1 MRTKYSYNKKN
12 YKYNFGNPNVFV
24 IRERE
29 NPKLIKYYDQKIQE
43 IFLCKIHG
51 KHSEWQRTS
60 AKSKYGIWGYLVCK
74 KCKRQDARLH
84 YKTNPIYH
92 LLKSTKNHA
101 KDRKLNV
108 EINEKDIE
116 DRIRFQKNMCGY
128 TKIKFDNKNNKP
140 SIDRINSNKG
150 YLKNN
155 IRMLI
160 YDVNRMK
167 SDLKEDN
174 FLKLCKLITNPKK
187 NKASYELLKNAKKSR
202 SREELIELKNKFLKN
217 KKALCF
223 IHGNHGNWEVFFNG
237 RFTSIRCKKCISD
250 NPKKKIKT
258 IYTNEKLQEFKQKK
272 YMLCSKH
279 GLHKN
284 FLITLDK
291 RTNKEG
297 LRCKL
302 CQMEIKK
309 KTQKNNIFSYIFSN
323 TKRISRNYKIFMDLT
338 YEQLL
343 QKYIKQGGRCRYTN
357 ITFNEINKPSIDKI
371 NPKMGYTLKN
381 INLVLYNVNVIKSD
395 FSEKRF
401 KYLCR
406 KISNNIS

>member
-1 MRTKYSYNKKN
+1 
-12 YKYNFGNPNVFV
+12 
-24 IRERE
+24 
-29 NPKLIKYYDQKIQE
+29 
-43 IFLCKIHG
+43 
-51 KHSEWQRTS
+51 
-60 AKSKYGIWGYLVCK
+60 
-74 KCKRQDARLH
+74 
-84 YKTNPIYH
+84 
-92 LLKSTKNHA
+92 
-101 KDRKLNV
+101 
-108 EINEKDIE
+108 
-116 DRIRFQKNMCGY
+116 
-128 TKIKFDNKNNKP
+128 
-140 SIDRINSNKG
+140 
-150 YLKNN
+150 
-155 IRMLI
+155 
-160 YDVNRMK
+160 
-167 SDLKEDN
+167 
-174 FLKLCKLITNPKK
+174 
-187 NKASYELLKNAKKSR
+187 
-202 SREELIELKNKFLKN
+202 
-217 KKALCF
+217 
-223 IHGNHGNWEVFFNG
+223 
-237 RFTSIRCKKCISD
+237 
-250 NPKKKIKT
+250 
-258 IYTNEKLQEFKQKK
+258 
-272 YMLCSKH
+272 MLCSKH

-309 KTQKNNIFSYIFSN
+309 KTQKNNIFSFIFSN
-323 TKRISRNYKIFMDLT
+323 TKRTSRKYKIFMDLT